1 MRGPLLLVILGLTAG
16 VALVSV
22 LAQDPGYVL
31 LQRGDYRVETT
42 VVALGIMAVIF
53 VLAGRLVY
61 RVLVALLGI
70 APGVGRWLEKRK
82 ENRESELVRESF
94 TDVLAGRDAAFNQK
108 LGKLE
113 RVSWFSEVYLKEAR
127 DWVFTRQL
135 ATAQKHDKLKRLWQN
150 AAAHQKHDPVFT
162 ALYAGHLLRVGA
174 SSDVEAQLLGLAD
187 KGWPVEATA
196 VLAQLRVSK
205 PDTLISKLT
214 KLAETTPSGDA
225 ATGLVI
231 AKAQAMAGDQGRQ
244 LLTDYYATHRSTGV
258 VTALG
263 TLSLT
268 SA

>member
-22 LAQDPGYVL
+22 LAHDPGYVL

-53 VLAGRLVY
+53 VLAVRLVY

-231 AKAQAMAGDQGRQ
+231 AKAQAMTGDQGRQ

>member
-53 VLAGRLVY
+53 VLAVRLVY

-127 DWVFTRQL
+127 DWLFTRQL
-135 ATAQKHDKLKRLWQN
+135 ATAQKRDKLKRLWQS
-150 AAAHQKHDPVFT
+150 ASAHQKHDPVFG
-162 ALYAGHLLRVGA
+162 ALYAEHLLRLGA

-205 PDTLISKLT
+205 PDALISKLT
-214 KLAETTPSGDA
+214 NLTDNTASGDA

-231 AKAQAMAGDQGRQ
+231 AKAQAMSGGQGQQ
-244 LLTDYYATHRSTGV
+244 LLADYYATHRSANV
-258 VTALG
+258 ATALG
-263 TLSLT
+263 TLFLT
-268 SA
+268 RD

>member
-16 VALVSV
+16 VALVLV

-42 VVALGIMAVIF
+42 VVALGIMTVF
-53 VLAGRLVY
+53 FLLAARLVY

-94 TDVLAGRDAAFNQK
+94 TDVLAGRDVAFNQK

-135 ATAQKHDKLKRLWQN
+135 ATAQKRDKLKRLWQS
-150 AAAHQKHDPVFT
+150 ASTHQKHDPVFT

-174 SSDVEAQLLGLAD
+174 ASDVEAQLLGLAD
-187 KGWPVEATA
+187 KGWPIEATA

-205 PDTLISKLT
+205 PDMLISKLT
-214 KLAETTPSGDA
+214 KLTETAPSGDA

-231 AKAQAMAGDQGRQ
+231 AKAQAMSGDQGQQ
-244 LLTDYYATHRSTGV
+244 LLTDYYATHRSADI

-263 TLSLT
+263 TLFLNR
-268 SA
+268 A

>member
-1 MRGPLLLVILGLTAG
+1 
-16 VALVSV
+16 
-22 LAQDPGYVL
+22 
-31 LQRGDYRVETT
+31 
-42 VVALGIMAVIF
+42 
-53 VLAGRLVY
+53 
-61 RVLVALLGI
+61 VLVALLGI

-94 TDVLAGRDAAFNQK
+94 TDVLAGRDVAFNQK

-135 ATAQKHDKLKRLWQN
+135 ATAQKRDKLKRLWQS
-150 AAAHQKHDPVFT
+150 ASTHQKHDPVFT

-174 SSDVEAQLLGLAD
+174 ASDVEAQLLGLAD
-187 KGWPVEATA
+187 KGWPIEATA

-205 PDTLISKLT
+205 PDMLISKLT
-214 KLAETTPSGDA
+214 KLTETAPSGDA

-231 AKAQAMAGDQGRQ
+231 AKAQAMSGDQGQQ
-244 LLTDYYATHRSTGV
+244 LLTDYYATHRSADI

-263 TLSLT
+263 TLFLNR
-268 SA
+268 A

>member
-1 MRGPLLLVILGLTAG
+1 M
-16 VALVSV
+16 SV

-53 VLAGRLVY
+53 VLAVRLVY

-231 AKAQAMAGDQGRQ
+231 AKAQAMTGDQGRQ

-258 VTALG
+258 VTTLG

>member
-16 VALVSV
+16 VALVSM
-22 LAQDPGYVL
+22 LAHDPGYVL
-31 LQRGDYRVETT
+31 LQRGDYRIEST
-42 VVALGIMAVIF
+42 VVALGIMAVF
-53 VLAGRLVY
+53 FLLAFRLVY
-61 RVLVALLGI
+61 RALVALLGI

-82 ENRESELVRESF
+82 ENRESELVQESF
-94 TDVLAGRDAAFNQK
+94 TDLLAGRDAAFNQK

-113 RVSWFSEVYLKEAR
+113 RVSWFSEIYRKEAR

-135 ATAQKHDKLKRLWQN
+135 ATAQKRDKLKRLWQS
-150 AAAHQKHDPVFT
+150 ASAHQKHDPVFG

-196 VLAQLRVSK
+196 VLAQLRVSN

-214 KLAETTPSGDA
+214 TLAEHTRSDDA
-225 ATGLVI
+225 ATGLII
-231 AKAQAMAGDQGRQ
+231 AKAQAMSGDQGRQ
-244 LLTDYYATHRSTGV
+244 LLTDYYARHRSADI

-263 TLSLT
+263 TLFLAST
-268 SA
+268 

>member
-1 MRGPLLLVILGLTAG
+1 M
-16 VALVSV
+16 SV

-53 VLAGRLVY
+53 VLAVRLVY

-231 AKAQAMAGDQGRQ
+231 AKAQAMTGDQGRQ

>member
-1 MRGPLLLVILGLTAG
+1 MRGPLLLVILGLTSG
-16 VALVSV
+16 VAFVSV

-53 VLAGRLVY
+53 VLAVRLVY

-113 RVSWFSEVYLKEAR
+113 RVSWFSEVYRKEAR

-205 PDTLISKLT
+205 PDTLIGKLT
-214 KLAETTPSGDA
+214 KLAKTAPSGDA

-231 AKAQAMAGDQGRQ
+231 AKAQAMTGDQGRQ

>member
-1 MRGPLLLVILGLTAG
+1 MRGPLLLVILGLTSG
-16 VALVSV
+16 VAFVSV

-53 VLAGRLVY
+53 VLAVRLVY

-231 AKAQAMAGDQGRQ
+231 AKAQAMTGDQGRQ

>member
-31 LQRGDYRVETT
+31 LQRGDYRIEST
-42 VVALGIMAVIF
+42 VVALGIMAIF
-53 VLAGRLVY
+53 FLLAFRLVY
-61 RVLVALLGI
+61 RALVALLGI

-94 TDVLAGRDAAFNQK
+94 TDLLARRDAAFNRK

-113 RVSWFSEVYLKEAR
+113 RVSWFSEIYLKEAR
-127 DWVFTRQL
+127 DWVFTQQL
-135 ATAQKHDKLKRLWQN
+135 ATAQKRDKLKRLWQS
-150 AAAHQKHDPVFT
+150 ADARQKHDSVFG
-162 ALYAGHLLRVGA
+162 ALYAEHLLRVGA
-174 SSDVEAQLLGLAD
+174 SSDAEAQLLGLAD
-187 KGWPVEATA
+187 TEWPVEATA

-214 KLAETTPSGDA
+214 TLADNKPSGDA

-231 AKAQAMAGDQGRQ
+231 AKAQAMSGDQGQQ
-244 LLTDYYATHRSTGV
+244 LLIDYYARHRSADI

-263 TLSLT
+263 TLFLT

>member
-22 LAQDPGYVL
+22 LAHDPGYVL

-231 AKAQAMAGDQGRQ
+231 AKAQAMTGDQGRQ

-263 TLSLT
+263 TLSLI

>member
-1 MRGPLLLVILGLTAG
+1 MRGPLLLVILGLTSG

-53 VLAGRLVY
+53 VLAVRLVY

-231 AKAQAMAGDQGRQ
+231 AKAQAMTGDQGRQ

>member
-53 VLAGRLVY
+53 VLAVRLVY

-113 RVSWFSEVYLKEAR
+113 RVSWFSEVYLKEGR

-150 AAAHQKHDPVFT
+150 AATHQKHDPVFT

-244 LLTDYYATHRSTGV
+244 LLIDYYATHRSTGV

>member
-1 MRGPLLLVILGLTAG
+1 MRGPLLLVILGLTVG

-53 VLAGRLVY
+53 VLAVRLVY

-231 AKAQAMAGDQGRQ
+231 AKAQAMTGDQGRQ
-244 LLTDYYATHRSTGV
+244 LLTDYYATHRSAGV

-268 SA
+268 IA